1 MSGPDLQAPDTLA
14 ERASRIRL
22 VLLDVDGVLSDGR
35 IVLGEHEE
43 LKRFH
48 ARDGF
53 GITLL
58 RASGLEVGIL
68 TGRRSGAV
76 TRRAVELH
84 LDHLIQ
90 GRPDK
95 LAAFGELCSDRGFT
109 SEQVCY
115 MGDDWLDLPLLER
128 VGLAAAPGDA
138 SPEVLSR
145 VQLVTRAAGGCGA
158 VRELAETLLQA
169 RGQYDTLL
177 ETYRRGEGEAASA
190 QQSH

>member
-1 MSGPDLQAPDTLA
+1 MSGPASGVPATLA
-14 ERASRIRL
+14 ERAARIRL

-58 RASGLEVGIL
+58 RAAGLEVGIL

-95 LAAFGELCSDRGFT
+95 LVAFSELCADRGFGPD
-109 SEQVCY
+109 EVCY

-128 VGLAAAPGDA
+128 VGLSAAPGDG
-138 SPEVLSR
+138 SPEVAGR
-145 VQLVTRAAGGCGA
+145 VHLVTQAAGGCGA
-158 VRELAETLLQA
+158 VRELAETLLRA

-190 QQSH
+190 QQAH